1 MRDKGVIPDKRHY
14 AMAMFACVT
23 SGQVSSCSIS
33 CCLSCF
39 LIHILTHHKNTH
51 SFTYTLN
58 ELPGYPATYLPPSL
72 WCLSYQCSLAESVFT
87 LYVRMGEKPDAALYT
102 LFLRALLQQG
112 KWAEG
117 MQLFRRMLTGKA
129 ACGRPNHHTLNTLLQ
144 YQVVDGHW
152 SEALKTLD
160 LVLMFQKPP
169 SRERQPQTQTPP
181 SFTNSAGIADSD
193 NGSGSGP
200 LSAQSIVSDA
210 NPEFSELYIL
220 ARKLFQRNRRA
231 LFASQVPSDR

>member
-1 MRDKGVIPDKRHY
+1 MREKGVIPDKRHY

-23 SGQVSSCSIS
+23 SGQ
-33 CCLSCF
+33 
-39 LIHILTHHKNTH
+39 
-51 SFTYTLN
+51 
-58 ELPGYPATYLPPSL
+58 
-72 WCLSYQCSLAESVFT
+72 CSLAESVFS

-117 MQLFRRMLTGKA
+117 MQLFRRMLTGKE

-169 SRERQPQTQTPP
+169 TMPRQQPPFPKSAVKSDSSNSVSSSSSGVGDAAASSPSLPQT
-181 SFTNSAGIADSD
+181 F
-193 NGSGSGP
+193 
-200 LSAQSIVSDA
+200 VSDA
-210 NPEFSELYIL
+210 NPEFSELYVL
-220 ARKLFQRNRRA
+220 ARRMFQRNRRA
-231 LFASQVPSDR
+231 LFATKVSCNAWTVR